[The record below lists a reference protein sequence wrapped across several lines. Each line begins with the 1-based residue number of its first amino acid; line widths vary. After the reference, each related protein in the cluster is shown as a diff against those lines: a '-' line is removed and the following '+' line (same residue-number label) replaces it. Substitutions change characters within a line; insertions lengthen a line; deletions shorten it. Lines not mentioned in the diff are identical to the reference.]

1 MTDFDL
7 EKLGEQ
13 WRQQPSAAELEE
25 LRRSAEKAR
34 RSARWAQVIEIG
46 AAVIVAGVVVLLVAS
61 NPRLDTALVG
71 GAAILVLL
79 MSQVRQRRLQRV
91 ELRSLSGS
99 TEEMLDQ
106 SIARVEATLK
116 RARFSLIGLPPAI
129 LLGLGFAH
137 VVQRRAEEDLLPQ
150 AISDP
155 SLRYLVI
162 GVAVLA
168 ILAGAD
174 LLFQRVRKTRQEL
187 HRLSQLRDAYRD
199 EGESSRR
206 D

>member
-1 MTDFDL
+1 MTDLDL

-25 LRRSAEKAR
+25 LRRAASAAR
-34 RSARWAQVIEIG
+34 GRARWAQVVELG
-46 AAVIVAGVVVLLVAS
+46 AAVIVAGVVLLLVVT
-61 NPRLDTALVG
+61 NPRLDTGLVG

-79 MSQVRQRRLQRV
+79 TSQARQRKLQRV
-91 ELRSLSGS
+91 ELRSLSGG

-106 SIARVEATLK
+106 SVARVEATLK
-116 RARFSLIGLPPAI
+116 RARFSLVGLLPAL

-137 VVQRRAEEDLLPQ
+137 VVQRRAADDLLPQ

-162 GVAVLA
+162 GIAVLA
-168 ILAGAD
+168 IVTGA
-174 LLFQRVRKTRQEL
+174 LLLLRKVRSARKEL
-187 HRLSQLRDAYRD
+187 ERLILLRNSYRD
-199 EGESSRR
+199 ERESSSV